1 MIETKDD
8 LLEEIRKLSAAWRT
22 RSARK
27 AVAALDQAWPPHPV
41 MSSLDWAHLLDV
53 LKRVRADGKDE
64 ITEQESASLS
74 EAILLLEAWVYR
86 C

>member
-1 MIETKDD
+1 MIESKDD

-27 AVAALDQAWPPHPV
+27 ATAALDLAWPPHPV
-41 MSSLDWAHLLDV
+41 MTNMDWSHLLEA
-53 LKRVRADGKDE
+53 LKKARTDGSAE
-64 ITEQESASLS
+64 ITEPELS
-74 EAILLLEAWVYR
+74 RLNEAIVLLEAWIYR

>member
-1 MIETKDD
+1 MIESKHD

-27 AVAALDQAWPPHPV
+27 ATAALDAAWPPFPI
-41 MSSLDWAHLLDV
+41 MTSGDWAHLLDA
-53 LKRVRADGKDE
+53 LKKVRTDGAGE
-64 ITEQESASLS
+64 ITEQELASLN